1 MGKYGRWIM
10 ESLTM
15 GSVIKG
21 FTFKDRVYDII
32 DQFDFPEGVKDD
44 AKRIAF
50 DLSSE
55 HTGRKTAVVCL
66 YLSSQFNGFDF
77 KERMDDVL
85 EKYQY
90 LRTKRGKIE
99 PKNLKR
105 TSNTKYW
112 FLSEIKKISDKYNM
126 EPKFEMLERMHNKL
140 ENTATF
146 PESDLGTR
154 TLCGPNGE
162 SQSGS

>member
-1 MGKYGRWIM
+1 MGKYGRWTM

-85 EKYQY
+85 EKVVGKWPKGFNPLGFGMDSPGLEYTDPDQY
-90 LRTKRGKIE
+90 RLLFVEVGQHDNGLFAAGI
-99 PKNLKR
+99 NGQ
-105 TSNTKYW
+105 
-112 FLSEIKKISDKYNM
+112 IV
-126 EPKFEMLERMHNKL
+126 KFNFDQL
-140 ENTATF
+140 
-146 PESDLGTR
+146 
-154 TLCGPNGE
+154 
-162 SQSGS
+162 